1 MTATM
6 TEKQPKTT
14 AKNDNDILDLL
25 FKQVDKPTN
34 ILKIKVINV
43 FENAYRI
50 NIWAET
56 FDSVFQL
63 NRVKISHSY
72 FCRLYNN
79 ELVIKS

>member
-1 MTATM
+1 MNATM
-6 TEKQPKTT
+6 LEKEPKTIT
-14 AKNDNDILDLL
+14 KTDSEIVDLL
-25 FKQVDKPTN
+25 FKQVDKPIN

-72 FCRLYNN
+72 FCRLYDN